1 MRIRS
6 LLVRLKRWV
15 YRNPRPSLNDLDR
28 KLQRYLDFR
37 GGFFIEAG
45 ANDGYTQS
53 NTFFLERKRGWRGLL
68 VEGIP
73 ELCAACRKLRT
84 DAIVH
89 HCALVAPGFAQPTV
103 KMHFANLMSVVDGA
117 VASEEERQ
125 ERLRSGIAVQGL
137 DGTYSVD
144 VPARTLESILDEIPG
159 LPLIDFFSLDVE
171 GYELEVLKGL
181 NLDRYRPTYI
191 LVEVT
196 QYEEVNAF
204 LLAHGYE
211 LVEKLTPGDFL
222 YRDGEP
228 SVA

>member
-6 LLVRLKRWV
+6 LLARLKRWV
-15 YRNPRPSLNDLDR
+15 YRNPQPALNDLDR

-37 GGFFIEAG
+37 DGFFVEAG

-73 ELCAACRKLRT
+73 ELCAKCRKLRT
-84 DAIVH
+84 GAIVH
-89 HCALVAPGFAQPTV
+89 HCALVAPNFAQPTV
-103 KMHFANLMSVVDGA
+103 RMHFASLMSVVEGA
-117 VASEEERQ
+117 FATDEERDQ
-125 ERLRSGIAVQGL
+125 HLRSGVAVQGL

-159 LPLIDFFSLDVE
+159 LPAIDFFSLDVE

-181 NLDRYRPTYI
+181 NLDRYRPRFI
-191 LVEVT
+191 LVEGMH
-196 QYEEVNAF
+196 YEEVNAF
-204 LLAHGYE
+204 LLTHGYE
-211 LVEKLTPGDFL
+211 LAEKLTPGDFL
-222 YRDGEP
+222 YRTGKP